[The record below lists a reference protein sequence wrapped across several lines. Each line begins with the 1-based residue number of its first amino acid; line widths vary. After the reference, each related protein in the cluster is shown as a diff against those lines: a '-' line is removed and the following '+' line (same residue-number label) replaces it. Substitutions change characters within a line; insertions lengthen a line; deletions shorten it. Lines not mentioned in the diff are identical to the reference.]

1 MAVNPEHVLLPAEK
15 LTVLVVDDEAVNR
28 LVVSRMLADYQFD
41 VIEAENGRQACEI
54 CLQRQPDLILMDIM
68 MPTMNGFE
76 ATTKIKRHF
85 GDSCVPVIFLTAVA
99 DDQQLYKT
107 IQAGGD
113 DFLVKP
119 ISGPLL
125 RAKIDS
131 SIRRLKLHRRM
142 EEQRDQLLH
151 HQERLHGDME
161 IAQKILEA
169 VESQRHLKAP
179 NVAYLLRPMELM
191 NGDVILAARRPT
203 GDQVFM
209 VGDFTGHGLPAAIGA
224 QTVNGIFSVM
234 VSKGLPLREI
244 VGELNRKLR
253 GILPV
258 GRFLSACILEQERA
272 TGYTRLW
279 NGGMPEVLVCSS
291 TGEISACYPSTDL
304 PLGIVDECG
313 PTILTTLLMPGDL
326 VLMYSDGV
334 IEAQN
339 LEGQLF
345 GRARLHAAIKDAR
358 APVPMLASIVQAV
371 DSYAADV
378 AQHDDVSILVVGW
391 DLNLVKPAPREVE
404 QAIALKLSAMTWNYT
419 VTLTPA
425 EIREREPVAKLVQV
439 LDAAQGLG
447 PFRAQLFL
455 ILTELFSNALEH
467 GLLRIDSSLKQ
478 DPEGFAD
485 YYVLRAA
492 RLAAM
497 ETGRIEFRCTHVPR
511 PNGGR
516 LTIAVHHD
524 GLGFDSSLRL
534 RELVDNDATSG
545 RGVALVR
552 SLCTAL
558 EYADGGCTALATF
571 DWNRGTGEA

>member
-1 MAVNPEHVLLPAEK
+1 MAVNPEDVQFPGEK

-28 LVVSRMLADYQFD
+28 LVVSRMLADYQFN
-41 VIEAENGRQACEI
+41 VIEAANGLEACEI
-54 CLQRQPDLILMDIM
+54 CLQQQPDLILMDIM
-68 MPTMNGFE
+68 MPRMNGFD
-76 ATTKIKRHF
+76 ATLKIKRHF
-85 GDSCVPVIFLTAVA
+85 GDACVPVIFLTAVA

-107 IQAGGD
+107 IQSGGD

-142 EEQRDQLLH
+142 EDQRDQLLR

-169 VESQRHLKAP
+169 VESQHHLKAP

-234 VSKGLPLREI
+234 VSKGLPLSEI
-244 VGELNRKLR
+244 VEELNRKMR

-258 GRFLSACILEQERA
+258 GRFLSACMLEQENA
-272 TGYTRLW
+272 TGYTRVW
-279 NGGMPEVLVCSS
+279 NGGMPEVLVCNSN
-291 TGEISACYPSTDL
+291 GEIGACYPSTDL
-304 PLGIVDECG
+304 PLGIVDDCV
-313 PTILTTLLMPGDL
+313 PTVATTLLSPGDL
-326 VLMYSDGV
+326 VVMYSDGV

-339 LEGQLF
+339 LQGELF
-345 GRARLHAAIKDAR
+345 GRARLHAALKEGR
-358 APVPMLASIVQAV
+358 APAPMLANIVAAV
-371 DSYAADV
+371 DGYAVDA
-378 AQHDDVSILVVGW
+378 AQHDDLSILVVGC
-391 DLNLVKPAPREVE
+391 DLNLGKPARQETE
-404 QAIALKLSAMTWNYT
+404 QAIVLKQAALTWDYA
-419 VTLTPA
+419 VTLTPP
-425 EIREREPVAKLVQV
+425 EIRDGEPVAKVVQV

-447 PFRAQLFL
+447 PLRTQLFL

-467 GLLRIDSSLKQ
+467 GLLKIDSSLKQ

-485 YYVLRAA
+485 YYALRAS
-492 RLAAM
+492 RLAAL
-497 ETGRIEFRCTHVPR
+497 ESGRIEFRFTHVPV
-511 PNGGR
+511 PGGGR
-516 LTIAVHHD
+516 LLIAVQHN
-524 GLGFDSSLRL
+524 GLGFDTSVRL
-534 RELVDNDATSG
+534 QELAENEAASG
-545 RGVALVR
+545 RGIALVR
-552 SLCTAL
+552 NLCSSL
-558 EYADGGCTALATF
+558 EYADGGCTAIATF
-571 DWNRGTGEA
+571 DWHSAQV